1 MFCGTFFRWL
11 SVGLLWLATGL
22 ALPAWAVDQ
31 IHRVRRRQH
40 RPGLTH
46 KIAGNC
52 GLTLRV

>member
-22 ALPAWAVDQ
+22 ALPAWAADQ

-40 RPGLTH
+40 HPGLTH
-46 KIAGNC
+46 EIAG
-52 GLTLRV
+52 